1 MLPALL
7 AVQHDATRMED
18 VYFWSALLIA
28 LTPIVIFGALGVW
41 VGRKWWRERRPQRGT
56 PNAERGTERQI

>member
-7 AVQHDATRMED
+7 AVQHDSTRMED

-41 VGRKWWRERRPQRGT
+41 VGRKWWRERRTQRGT
-56 PNAERGTERQI
+56 RNAERGTERPI